1 MSKRRFTKE
10 EIEILSKNE
19 NVSKCSE
26 KSITYSNLFKIKAVK
41 EYKEGKSSRDI
52 FTEAF
57 FDLRMIGKDSPGEH
71 LKQWNKICK
80 TKGLDC
86 FKKETRGRGKG
97 GGRPK
102 KPKDLTDTDKI
113 KRLEAEVAY
122 LKAENDFFM
131 KLRAKRAERYSSRNT
146 DIH

>member
-1 MSKRRFTKE
+1 MSKRKFTKE

-26 KSITYSNLFKIKAVK
+26 RSITYRPNFKVRAVTKYQGGKGSREIFEGAGFNLQI
-41 EYKEGKSSRDI
+41 
-52 FTEAF
+52 
-57 FDLRMIGKDSPGEH
+57 IGKDKPSEC
-71 LKQWNKICK
+71 LKQWNKVSK
-80 TKGLDC
+80 TKGLDHLG
-86 FKKETRGRGKG
+86 KETRGKG

-102 KPKDLTDTDKI
+102 KPKDLSDKDKI

-122 LKAENDFFM
+122 LKAENDFFT

-146 DIH
+146 GTH

>member
-26 KSITYSNLFKIKAVK
+26 KSITYSNSFKIKAIK
-41 EYKEGKSSRDI
+41 EYREGKRSRDV
-52 FTEAF
+52 FTDAG
-57 FDLRMIGKDSPGEH
+57 FDLRVIGKDNPGEH

-80 TKGLDC
+80 MKGLETLRS
-86 FKKETRGRGKG
+86 ETRGRGKG

-102 KPKDLTDTDKI
+102 KPKDLTDKDKI

-131 KLRAKRAERYSSRNT
+131 KLRAK
-146 DIH
+146 